1 MDYKLINLIKL
12 NLIYKK
18 KILKY
23 KIKKSNINIIKILI
37 TLNIIKY
44 VKKENK
50 HVYIYINNF
59 IKHNFLKNLYKPSKK
74 MFLKNEIIKK
84 LTIKKKWIFLVSTNK
99 GILTNFEAV
108 KKNLGGIMLLKIN
121 NG

>member
-18 KILKY
+18 KVLKY
-23 KIKKSNINIIKILI
+23 TIKKNNINIIKILI

-44 VKKENK
+44 VKKNNK
-50 HVYIYINNF
+50 NVYIYINNF
-59 IKHNFLKNLYKPSKK
+59 IKHNFIKNLYKPSKK
-74 MFLKNEIIKK
+74 IFLKNEIIKK

-99 GILTNFEAV
+99 GILTNFEAI
-108 KKNLGGIMLLKIN
+108 KKNLGGVMLLKIN

>member
-1 MDYKLINLIKL
+1 MDFKLINLIKL

-23 KIKKSNINIIKILI
+23 NFKKKNINFIKILI

-44 VKKENK
+44 IKKNNNI
-50 HVYIYINNF
+50 IYIHLNNF
-59 IKHNFLKNLYKPSKK
+59 VKYNFLKNLYKPSKK
-74 MFLKNEIIKK
+74 IFLKNKIIKK
-84 LTIKKKWIFLVSTNK
+84 LTLKKKWIFLLSTNK
-99 GILTNFEAV
+99 GVLTNFEAI
-108 KKNLGGIMLLKIN
+108 KKNLGGVILIKIN

>member
-18 KILKY
+18 KVLKY

-99 GILTNFEAV
+99 GVLTNFEAV